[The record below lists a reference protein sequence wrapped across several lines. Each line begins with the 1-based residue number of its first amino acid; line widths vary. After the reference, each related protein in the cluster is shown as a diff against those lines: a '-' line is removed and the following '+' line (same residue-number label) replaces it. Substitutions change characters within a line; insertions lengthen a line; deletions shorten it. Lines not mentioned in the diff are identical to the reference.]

1 MVIGLSNPES
11 SWILGYI
18 QGTLSDP
25 FFFFFCFFTDSLV
38 SLAFQLLKL
47 SDKVPLY
54 L

>member
-25 FFFFFCFFTDSLV
+25 FFFFCFFTDSLV
-38 SLAFQLLKL
+38 SLEFQLLKL